1 MWPQASTTDLQRLIW
16 SNVMAQESRVFDGR
30 KVITQSAWPVA
41 DRGNQG
47 CFSFLSGEDTGCFFF
62 FTRKC
67 NLIKLEN
74 KTVAPG
80 KASVVEYF
88 HSISSL
94 FKDHA
99 EREYLFQCGSDLSS
113 SCLQKVGFGNVFS
126 MRSSFA
132 DLGPV
137 SPGSIQQ
144 EPPGVC

>member
-1 MWPQASTTDLQRLIW
+1 M
-16 SNVMAQESRVFDGR
+16 VQESRVFDGL

-47 CFSFLSGEDTGCFFF
+47 CVYFLSGEDTGCFFF
-62 FTRKC
+62 FFLTRKC
-67 NLIKLEN
+67 NHIKPEN

-99 EREYLFQCGSDLSS
+99 EREYLFQCGSDFSS
-113 SCLQKVGFGNVFS
+113 GCLQKVVFGNVFS

-137 SPGSIQQ
+137 SPDSTQQ